1 MNKLELD
8 NLCPICIKE
17 PNSHSFRKIS
27 EHNFYTCPAQ
37 ASKYNDTEGILNHY
51 RLHLERHC
59 PNTWIWIFDCKG
71 FELKH
76 MLELK
81 TAYGIVSLLNEKYG
95 TYLQKIIIINQTWH
109 IHSILT
115 IIMPFLNKKIQSLI
129 EILS

>member
-27 EHNFYTCPAQ
+27 NNTFYTCPAQ

-51 RLHLERHC
+51 RLYLEKHG
-59 PNTWIWIFDCKG
+59 PNPWIWIFDSKG

-76 MLELK
+76 MLDLK

-95 TYLQKIIIINQTWH
+95 NHLQKIIIINPTWH
-109 IHSILT
+109 IHSILD
-115 IIMPFLNKKIQSLI
+115 IISPFLNKEIQSLI

>member
-1 MNKLELD
+1 MNKLD
-8 NLCPICIKE
+8 NLCHICTKE
-17 PNSHSFRKIS
+17 PNSHSFSKIS

-37 ASKYNDTEGILNHY
+37 ASKYNDTQGILNHY
-51 RLHLERHC
+51 RLHLEKHGQN
-59 PNTWIWIFDCKG
+59 PWIWIFDCKG

-76 MLELK
+76 MLELQ

-95 TYLQKIIIINQTWH
+95 THLKKIIVINQTWH

-115 IIMPFLNKKIQSLI
+115 IIMPFLNKEIQSLI

>member
-1 MNKLELD
+1 MNKLESD

-37 ASKYNDTEGILNHY
+37 ASKYDDTEGILTHY
-51 RLHLERHC
+51 RLHLEKHGTN
-59 PNTWIWIFDCKG
+59 PWIWIFDCKG

-76 MLELK
+76 MLELQ

-95 TYLQKIIIINQTWH
+95 THLKKIIIINPTWH
-109 IHSILT
+109 IHSILI
-115 IIMPFLNKKIQSLI
+115 IIMPFLKKNIQSLI
-129 EILS
+129 EIL

>member
-1 MNKLELD
+1 MNKLD
-8 NLCPICIKE
+8 NLCPICTKE
-17 PNSHSFRKIS
+17 PNSHSFRKIA

-37 ASKYNDTEGILNHY
+37 ASKYNDTQGILNHY
-51 RLHLERHC
+51 RLHLEKHG
-59 PNTWIWIFDCKG
+59 PNPWIWIFDCKG

-76 MLELK
+76 MLELQ

-95 TYLQKIIIINQTWH
+95 THLKKIIVINQTWH

-115 IIMPFLNKKIQSLI
+115 IIMPFLNKEIQSLI

>member
-27 EHNFYTCPAQ
+27 ENNFYTCPAQ
-37 ASKYNDTEGILNHY
+37 ASKYNDTQGILNHY
-51 RLHLERHC
+51 RLHLEKHGQN
-59 PNTWIWIFDCKG
+59 PWIWIFDCKG

-76 MLELK
+76 MLELQ

-95 TYLQKIIIINQTWH
+95 THLKKIIVINQTWH

-115 IIMPFLNKKIQSLI
+115 IIMPFLNKEIQSLI